1 MIKLCYALR
10 TITGL
15 LAIGAVGSIE
25 LDQIGLWTGF
35 LQMMLG
41 ITTWLLTSYWLDECK
56 IYENK
61 KSPLVKSEKF

>member
-41 ITTWLLTSYWLDECK
+41 ITTWLLTGYWLDECK
-56 IYENK
+56 FYEKK
-61 KSPLVKSEKF
+61 KSPL

>member
-25 LDQIGLWTGF
+25 IDQIGLWTGF

-56 IYENK
+56 IYANK
-61 KSPLVKSEKF
+61 KVR

>member
-41 ITTWLLTSYWLDECK
+41 ITTWLLTGYWLD
-56 IYENK
+56 
-61 KSPLVKSEKF
+61 

>member
-1 MIKLCYALR
+1 MIKLCYTLR

-41 ITTWLLTSYWLDECK
+41 ITTWLLTGYWLDECK
-56 IYENK
+56 FYENK
-61 KSPLVKSEKF
+61 KVRCEKF